1 MLVNGA
7 QATDL
12 DELQRE
18 AALAE
23 RARQDAAAAAAEAT
37 ALRSVLAAST
47 KQLAEAQRT
56 AASFQVGMWLPRSG
70 RYEHCWLLLRFRL
83 LSVRQEL
90 LPSA

>member
-1 MLVNGA
+1 MVVNGA

-18 AALAE
+18 AAVAE

-37 ALRSVLAAST
+37 ALRSELAAST

-56 AASFQVGMWLPRSG
+56 AASFQVGL
-70 RYEHCWLLLRFRL
+70 CFRC
-83 LSVRQEL
+83 
-90 LPSA
+90 